1 MKLLPFV
8 RVALFAL
15 LCCGMQPL
23 QAAVGTIHSFEGD
36 VRIVSATGD
45 RAALAGLELNEG
57 DTVRTGADAWAL
69 LAMSDGA
76 SMTLRPQ
83 SQLRIDTY
91 RYDHDGDPTRNSS
104 LLSLVKGAFRSVTG
118 YIGRTN
124 RDGYRITTPVATIGV
139 RGTDHEPA
147 HYPPPGPGEK
157 LEHEPGTYDKVN
169 DGESFI
175 RHPKGEVAVKPGQH
189 AFVHHNSLA
198 APRLLARAPAFYD
211 RHVEVDKRAAARRED
226 LHRKFEEQHQRRLQE
241 RQNKVAPRKDAL
253 EQKRSL
259 NEKKQDDKQQHRR
272 ELIEQR
278 QHERQSQQEHRNQD
292 RTDEQKKRQQE
303 RVQKHDSKKDRDDDK
318 KEHVRQR

>member
-8 RVALFAL
+8 RIALFAL

-36 VRIVSATGD
+36 VRIASTTGD
-45 RAALAGLELNEG
+45 RAAVAGLELNEG

-91 RYDHDGDPTRNSS
+91 RYDHDGDPARNSS

-198 APRLLARAPAFYD
+198 APRRACW
-211 RHVEVDKRAAARRED
+211 
-226 LHRKFEEQHQRRLQE
+226 LGRRLFTTGTS
-241 RQNKVAPRKDAL
+241 RLTSAPRRGARTCTANSRNSTSDSC
-253 EQKRSL
+253 RSGKT
-259 NEKKQDDKQQHRR
+259 NTRR
-272 ELIEQR
+272 AKTR
-278 QHERQSQQEHRNQD
+278 WSKNGVSTRKS
-292 RTDEQKKRQQE
+292 RTT
-303 RVQKHDSKKDRDDDK
+303 SSSTGAS
-318 KEHVRQR
+318 